1 MSRHLASCG
10 IERSRGTNAKTR
22 EGSVDATR
30 ARTVLQI
37 RARLADS
44 RPSAQKPSSWRL
56 FTGRAGVS
64 DPDLPARASV
74 KRELDGGT
82 SAERPRFLRSM
93 LGLEVGVEI
102 GKLEQQPATVASW
115 LELAELH
122 KVVKPVA

>member
-1 MSRHLASCG
+1 MQ
-10 IERSRGTNAKTR
+10 
-22 EGSVDATR
+22 R

-44 RPSAQKPSSWRL
+44 RPSAQKPSSRRL

-64 DPDLPARASV
+64 DLDLPARASV
-74 KRELDGGT
+74 ERELDGGT

-102 GKLEQQPATVASW
+102 GKLEQQPATVASR
-115 LELAELH
+115 LDLAELH